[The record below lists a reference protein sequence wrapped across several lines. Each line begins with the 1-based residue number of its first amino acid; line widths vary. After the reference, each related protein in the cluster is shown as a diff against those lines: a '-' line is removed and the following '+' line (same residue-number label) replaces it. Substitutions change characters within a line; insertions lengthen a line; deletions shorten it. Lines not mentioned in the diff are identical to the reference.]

1 LKKKWKNLRDC
12 YAKHLRSEVV
22 THTGQERKILDRYKT
37 WPWAKQME
45 IFKPFLQFAST
56 NTNVANVPG
65 GYETIPL
72 QSEGE
77 EVLRSDNAGAD
88 TVSQNEDDLFHGG
101 PLSPNASIITNA
113 PVTSTQTVV
122 TQTTN
127 TSDTATTKTPVT
139 PRTNTSQRNSTTRK
153 RRLEEQTQTPT
164 SIDKVIAYFD
174 KKPCNNT
181 QAGYDDV
188 DLIFLSYAKTLKK
201 FSPRRQTMTKFKI
214 AQLLMEE
221 ELNQQAEDGYT
232 TTTVSVHPGPSST
245 ETSAMTINS
254 PVSESDYTQMTY
266 SSSDTNDHTT
276 QGVATSASFYEGF
289 SESLH
294 Y

>member
-1 LKKKWKNLRDC
+1 SGDTLKKKWKNLRDC

-45 IFKPFLQFAST
+45 IFKPFCNLLVQ
-56 NTNVANVPG
+56 
-65 GYETIPL
+65 IL
-72 QSEGE
+72 
-77 EVLRSDNAGAD
+77 
-88 TVSQNEDDLFHGG
+88 
-101 PLSPNASIITNA
+101 I
-113 PVTSTQTVV
+113 
-122 TQTTN
+122 
-127 TSDTATTKTPVT
+127 
-139 PRTNTSQRNSTTRK
+139 TNTSQRNSTTRK

-221 ELNQQAEDGYT
+221 ELNQQAED
-232 TTTVSVHPGPSST
+232 
-245 ETSAMTINS
+245 
-254 PVSESDYTQMTY
+254 
-266 SSSDTNDHTT
+266 
-276 QGVATSASFYEGF
+276 
-289 SESLH
+289 
-294 Y
+294 

>member
-1 LKKKWKNLRDC
+1 
-12 YAKHLRSEVV
+12 
-22 THTGQERKILDRYKT
+22 
-37 WPWAKQME
+37 ME

-127 TSDTATTKTPVT
+127 TSDTARTKTPVT

-181 QAGYDDV
+181 QAAYDDV

-266 SSSDTNDHTT
+266 SSSDTNYHTT

>member
-1 LKKKWKNLRDC
+1 METFARLLCQTLTIRSCYSHWSRTKNP
-12 YAKHLRSEVV
+12 RSLQNMAVGEAN
-22 THTGQERKILDRYKT
+22 GK
-37 WPWAKQME
+37 
-45 IFKPFLQFAST
+45 FKPFLQFAST

-127 TSDTATTKTPVT
+127 TSDTARTKTPVT

-181 QAGYDDV
+181 QAAYDDV

-245 ETSAMTINS
+245 ETSAM
-254 PVSESDYTQMTY
+254 DYKLSCLRIRLY
-266 SSSDTNDHTT
+266 SNDILVQRH
-276 QGVATSASFYEGF
+276 Q
-289 SESLH
+289 
-294 Y
+294 

>member
-1 LKKKWKNLRDC
+1 
-12 YAKHLRSEVV
+12 
-22 THTGQERKILDRYKT
+22 
-37 WPWAKQME
+37 M
-45 IFKPFLQFAST
+45 QFAST
-56 NTNVANVPG
+56 TTNVANVPG

-77 EVLRSDNAGAD
+77 EVLRPDNAGAD

-101 PLSPNASIITNA
+101 HLSPNASIITNA

-127 TSDTATTKTPVT
+127 TPDTARTKTPIT

-181 QAGYDDV
+181 QAAYDDV
-188 DLIFLSYAKTLKK
+188 DLIFLSYAKTLKN

-214 AQLLMEE
+214 AQFA
-221 ELNQQAEDGYT
+221 NGRT
-232 TTTVSVHPGPSST
+232 KST
-245 ETSAMTINS
+245 SGRRIHHHYSQCTSWPIFYGDICY
-254 PVSESDYTQMTY
+254 DYKLSCLRIRLY
-266 SSSDTNDHTT
+266 SNDKLVQRTNYHTT
-276 QGVATSASFYEGF
+276 QGVATSASFYEGV
-289 SESLH
+289 SKSLH